1 MTKESKNIGEMKNLG
16 PAIAWGLNRFVKV
29 FGNLFSLACGGFTQ
43 VKKGRVMCWAY
54 NFKQYSCNP
63 RYLTEYLL
71 KNNPEFEIYWVFRK
85 KVDISGIDSRIKCV
99 RFRSLEYYKLVNSAE
114 FFITNSRTDP
124 YRIYWHKRPGQKY
137 LMLWHGGVA
146 LKKIEKDAEAKLGY
160 SYVQK
165 SKIDSKVCD
174 LMTSSCRYQT
184 DLMENKF
191 WYSGEILKKGIP
203 RNDIFFDME
212 QRASLN
218 AKVRKLYSISSGD
231 KIVMY
236 APTFRR
242 GNDLSPYS
250 INWDKVI
257 PELEKVFG
265 GVQVRVL
272 VRLHPNLIG
281 KVDTSGLVAYE
292 KVTDA
297 TLYHDM
303 QELLCVSDM
312 LITDYSSAMF
322 DFAMLERPCLLY
334 ATDIE
339 KYDRGYYFRF
349 DELPFPLARTQE
361 DLLSNLASF
370 DRSGYDNR
378 VTTFFDT
385 NIGIY
390 DDGHASEAIA
400 EWMISRSIS

>member
-1 MTKESKNIGEMKNLG
+1 MKNLG

-29 FGNLFSLACGGFTQ
+29 FGNLFSRACGSFTQ

-146 LKKIEKDAEAKLGY
+146 LKKIEKDAEEKLGY

-218 AKVRKLYSISSGD
+218 AKVRKLYSISSSD

-361 DLLSNLASF
+361 ELLSNLASF
-370 DRSGYDNR
+370 DRSEYDNK